1 MEPDPGNTGEGRRTT
16 ENNKRAIVARSF
28 MPPPLFTGGGGFF
41 FAKHG
46 EMRLRING
54 KETECSAATL
64 GQLIVELKLQPESLV
79 VEHNAQIIKQ
89 QEWGEKTLREG
100 DTIELLNFVG
110 GG

>member
-1 MEPDPGNTGEGRRTT
+1 M
-16 ENNKRAIVARSF
+16 K
-28 MPPPLFTGGGGFF
+28 LW
-41 FAKHG
+41 
-46 EMRLRING
+46 ING

-64 GQLIVELKLQPESLV
+64 NQLIIELKLQPDSLV

-89 QEWGEKTLREG
+89 QEWEKKSLREG